1 MNTKILSTLPAE
13 IVVKIENEREERVF
27 WRFNAQCEKIF
38 FLRENANLENLFE
51 EYSKLNAM
59 FEILMLLEM
68 ISPEVTIASLE
79 AIINGGDIFLKW

>member
-1 MNTKILSTLPAE
+1 MNCKYLKTSPLEVECKIT
-13 IVVKIENEREERVF
+13 NEKEERVF

-38 FLRENANLENLFE
+38 FLRENANLENLLE